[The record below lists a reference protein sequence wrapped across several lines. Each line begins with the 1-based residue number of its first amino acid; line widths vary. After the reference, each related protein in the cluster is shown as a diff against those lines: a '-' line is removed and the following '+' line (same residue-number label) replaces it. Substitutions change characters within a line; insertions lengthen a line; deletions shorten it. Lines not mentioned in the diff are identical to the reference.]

1 MHTALKRLS
10 LACAGAM
17 LLACADA
24 SYRRQVDTG
33 PADVQE
39 SYLIARS
46 HHMALRMDQATLFY
60 MQALRAAP
68 THVASRNGLA
78 ALYAEQGYLGKAI
91 ALWEEM
97 TAAQVGKGDAY
108 LFSNIGYAYYLN
120 GDMNKSRE
128 ALERACFL
136 DPLNHRAW
144 KHLGATLEKL
154 GHHDK
159 ARAMFRQAATL
170 QGHDLRSDYAV
181 AAGAGLPGKGLQ
193 PMRNWAQTE
202 VVQTPGGMFV
212 MRRVEAEQEPQA
224 AAAPAATPTS
234 PVAAAPAAPAV
245 QSRRARLE
253 IRNGNGVTGMARS
266 LAKDMGEA
274 DPQVVRVTNHKGYG
288 VRQTR
293 IEYQPAFR
301 DAAHKL
307 ATRVG
312 SSRVV
317 PVTRVDRADMR
328 LIIGRDLAPVRA
340 AAARAPVKEGGK
352 AS

>member
-17 LLACADA
+17 LLACADV
-24 SYRRQVDTG
+24 SYRRQVDPA
-33 PADVQE
+33 PADAQQ

-46 HHMALRMDQATLFY
+46 HHMALRMDQATLYY
-60 MQALRAAP
+60 MQALRTAP
-68 THVASRNGLA
+68 THVPSRNGLA

-154 GHHDK
+154 GHHEK

-170 QGHDLRSDYAV
+170 QGYDLRSDYAV
-181 AAGAGLPGKGLQ
+181 AASASQPGKGLQ

-212 MRRVEAEQEPQA
+212 MRRVEAEQDPQA
-224 AAAPAATPTS
+224 AAASSTPNPPPAAG
-234 PVAAAPAAPAV
+234 PAA

-274 DPQVVRVTNHKGYG
+274 DPKVVRVSNHKGYG

-328 LIIGRDLAPVRA
+328 LIIGRDLAQVRA
-340 AAARAPVKEGGK
+340 AASRAPAKEGRK

>member
-24 SYRRQVDTG
+24 TYRQQTQAAPVN
-33 PADVQE
+33 AQE

-46 HHMALRMDQATLFY
+46 HHMSLRSDQAALYY

-68 THVASRNGLA
+68 GHVAARNGLA
-78 ALYAEQGYLGKAI
+78 ALYAEQGFLGKAI

-97 TAAQVGKGDAY
+97 TETGQVGQGDAY
-108 LFSNIGYAYYLN
+108 LFSNIGYAYFLN
-120 GDMNKSRE
+120 GDLERSRE

-144 KHLGATLEKL
+144 QHLGNTLDKL

-159 ARAMFRQAATL
+159 ARTMYRQAATL
-170 QGHDLRSDYAV
+170 QGHDLKSDFAV
-181 AAGAGLPGKGLQ
+181 AGGAGKTLQ
-193 PMRNWAQTE
+193 PMRHWAQTE
-202 VVQTPGGMFV
+202 VVQTPGGLFV
-212 MRRVEAEQEPQA
+212 MRRVEAEQDPVVAAPGSA
-224 AAAPAATPTS
+224 AAL
-234 PVAAAPAAPAV
+234 PAV
-245 QSRRARLE
+245 PGKRARLE
-253 IRNGNGVTGMARS
+253 IRNGNGVKGMAKS
-266 LAKDMGEA
+266 LARGMGEA
-274 DPQVVRVTNHKGYG
+274 DPQVVRVSNQKGYG

-293 IEYQPAFR
+293 IEYQPAYR
-301 DAAHKL
+301 EAAQRL
-307 ATRVG
+307 ASKVG

-317 PVTRVDRADMR
+317 PSTKVERADMR
-328 LIIGRDLAPVRA
+328 LILGRDLVPARSA
-340 AAARAPVKEGGK
+340 AVPAKERPK